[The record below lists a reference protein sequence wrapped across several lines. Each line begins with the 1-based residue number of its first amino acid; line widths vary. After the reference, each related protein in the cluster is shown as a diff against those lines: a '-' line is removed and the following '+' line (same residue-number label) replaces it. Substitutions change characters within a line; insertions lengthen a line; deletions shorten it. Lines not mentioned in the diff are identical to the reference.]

1 MLFRSSYELWKLN
14 YELWKLTNQ
23 TGSYFHVFSF
33 FFFQFSLSGLLN
45 IIDGLWSSCGE
56 ERIIV
61 FTTNDKDKLDPALLR
76 PGRMDVNVDMS
87 YCTIEGFKL
96 LATNYL
102 KIEGDHQL
110 YMQIEGLLKNVEVT
124 PAEIAEE
131 LLKSDGTDVL
141 RGVVKFLEQ
150 KQSEK
155 ANAAALKERV
165 KERLKSADVDVD
177 AEGLVKFLK
186 QKKLEKEKAKVAER
200 LLNSGDTDVDD
211 EGLIKFFKQK
221 KIEDA
226 KAAKASV

>member
-1 MLFRSSYELWKLN
+1 M
-14 YELWKLTNQ
+14 
-23 TGSYFHVFSF
+23 
-33 FFFQFSLSGLLN
+33 N

-76 PGRMDVNVDMS
+76 PGRMDVHVDMS

-110 YMQIEGLLKNVEVT
+110 SRQIEGLLKNVKVT
-124 PAEIAEE
+124 
-131 LLKSDGTDVL
+131 

-150 KQSEK
+150 KEREK
-155 ANAAALKERV
+155 AKAEEL
-165 KERLKSADVDVD
+165 KERLKSADIDVD

-186 QKKLEKEKAKVAER
+186 QKKLENAKATEAER
-200 LLNSGDTDVDD
+200 LLNSGDTDVDV
-211 EGLIKFFKQK
+211 EGLVKLFKQK

>member
-1 MLFRSSYELWKLN
+1 M
-14 YELWKLTNQ
+14 
-23 TGSYFHVFSF
+23 
-33 FFFQFSLSGLLN
+33 N

-76 PGRMDVNVDMS
+76 PGRMDVHVHMS
-87 YCTIEGFKL
+87 YCTIDGFKL

-131 LLKSDGTDVL
+131 LLKGGGIDVVL
-141 RGVVKFLEQ
+141 QGVVKFLEQ
-150 KQSEK
+150 KERGK
-155 ANAAALKERV
+155 AKAAGLKQH
-165 KERLKSADVDVD
+165 LKSADIDVD

-186 QKKLEKEKAKVAER
+186 QKKLEKAKAKVAER
-200 LLNSGDTDVDD
+200 LLNSGDTDADVDV
-211 EGLIKFFKQK
+211 EGLINFFKQK

-226 KAAKASV
+226 KAAEAKRINPNES